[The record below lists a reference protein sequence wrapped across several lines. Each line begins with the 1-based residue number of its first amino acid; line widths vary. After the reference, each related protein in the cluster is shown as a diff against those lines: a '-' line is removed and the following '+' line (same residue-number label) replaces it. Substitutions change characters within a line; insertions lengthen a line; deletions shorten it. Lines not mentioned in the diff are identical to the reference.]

1 MFRDNYKKAIDNIKP
16 HSSVK
21 ESILKKLE
29 AEEEKQEKKNPATIW
44 RIGTAVALAAA
55 IALTVIFIP
64 KNSVK
69 VKAESLT
76 AANSYNEIYKIFE
89 AQKKGFFSNLWDKYG
104 YVTDGDIVYE
114 EYYATTDDEDMIEGS
129 VGTNTQASGN
139 GSLKGSKPSEPAES
153 TTDSVTDGGDYS
165 ETTEQVEG
173 VSEADIMKTDGK
185 YIYYVYN
192 NVVTIVSAKGAES
205 EVLSRIAIT
214 GEIDVNCDE
223 MFIKGDRLIIL
234 KTDLYEGTK
243 NTSSVIIYDISDRK
257 APKKIGESCQQ
268 GYYQTSRMVGDYI
281 YLISNCPI
289 NIQNIVKSDP
299 TTFVPTVEQN
309 GKKGALPAEC
319 IYRYDDE
326 IKTNTY
332 TVIAAYNYKD
342 AALKGSASIL
352 GGTDQVYCSKGNI
365 ILANTRYNNKKSD
378 SDDTYVDSYI
388 TVSRLAFSGGEIEY
402 KSTGSV
408 DGTLENQFF
417 IDEYKGYFRFVT
429 TVTEEKRTTQKF
441 DNSENTFITVSNDT
455 TARLTIL
462 DGDMKKISEIKNLAK
477 GERVYS
483 VRFMADIAYFVTFR
497 QTDPLFSAD
506 LSDPENPKILGELKI
521 PGFSEY
527 MYPYSDGKLLGFGME
542 ADENTGRTSFL
553 KLSMFNIKDPA
564 NVTEEDKT
572 VIGGYYHSSALNNHK
587 AMMVA
592 VDKNL
597 MGFIANNYNTAPK
610 YMIYKYEGDR
620 FVKLAEID
628 MDTDYE
634 YTVRGAFVGDNF
646 YIVSNEEM
654 KILSI
659 TDFSLL
665 KTIDF

>member
-1 MFRDNYKKAIDNIKP
+1 MFEDNYKKAFDNIKP
-16 HSSVK
+16 DDSVK
-21 ESILKKLE
+21 ESILKKIE
-29 AEEEKQEKKNPATIW
+29 AAEGKQEKKNPATVW

-55 IALTVIFIP
+55 IALSIIFIP

-76 AANSYNEIYKIFE
+76 AADSYNEIYKIF
-89 AQKKGFFSNLWDKYG
+89 ADRKKSPLFDWNLKYG
-104 YVTDGDIVYE
+104 TDDVILYE
-114 EYYATTDDEDMIEGS
+114 EEYAFTDDEDMVEGAT
-129 VGTNTQASGN
+129 GTITQNSGN
-139 GSLKGSKPSEPAES
+139 GSLKGSKPGGSSDA
-153 TTDSVTDGGDYS
+153 TTDSVGDSGADFS

-192 NVVTIVSAKGAES
+192 NVITIVSAKGAES

-234 KTDLYEGTK
+234 KTDLYEGMR

-289 NIQNIVKSDP
+289 NIDNIVKSDP
-299 TTFVPTVEQN
+299 TTFVPTVEQD
-309 GKKGALPAEC
+309 GEKKALPAEC
-319 IYRYDDE
+319 IYRYDDK

-342 AALKGSASIL
+342 SALKGSASIL

-365 ILANTRYNNKKSD
+365 ILANTRYNERDYD
-378 SDDTYVDSYI
+378 STDSHINSYI

-402 KSTGSV
+402 KDTGRV

-429 TVTEEKRTTQKF
+429 TVDEEKYTTQKF
-441 DNSENTFITVSNDT
+441 DNNDNLFTTVSRDSS
-455 TARLTIL
+455 ARLTIL
-462 DGDMKKISEIKNLAK
+462 DANMKKVSEIKNLAK

-483 VRFMADIAYFVTFR
+483 VRFMEDIAYFVTFR

-527 MYPYSDGKLLGFGME
+527 MYPYSNGKLLGFGME
-542 ADENTGRTSFL
+542 ADPETGRTSFL

-572 VIGGYYHSSALNNHK
+572 VIEGYYHSAALNNHK
-587 AMMVA
+587 AMMVS

-646 YIVSNEEM
+646 YILSNEEM
-654 KILSI
+654 KVLDI
-659 TDFSLL
+659 TNFTLL

>member
-1 MFRDNYKKAIDNIKP
+1 MFEDNYKKAFDNIKP
-16 HSSVK
+16 DDSVK
-21 ESILKKLE
+21 ESIFEKIE
-29 AEEEKQEKKNPATIW
+29 AAEGKQEKKNPATVW

-55 IALTVIFIP
+55 IALSIIFIP

-76 AANSYNEIYKIFE
+76 AADSYNEIYKIF
-89 AQKKGFFSNLWDKYG
+89 ADRKKSPLFDWNLKYG
-104 YVTDGDIVYE
+104 TDDVILYE
-114 EYYATTDDEDMIEGS
+114 EEYAFTDDEDMVEGAT
-129 VGTNTQASGN
+129 GTITQNSGN
-139 GSLKGSKPSEPAES
+139 TSLKGSKPGGSSDA
-153 TTDSVTDGGDYS
+153 TTDSVGDSGADFS

-192 NVVTIVSAKGAES
+192 NVITIVSAKGAES

-234 KTDLYEGTK
+234 KTDLYEGMR

-289 NIQNIVKSDP
+289 NIDNIVKSDP
-299 TTFVPTVEQN
+299 TTFVPTVEQD
-309 GKKGALPAEC
+309 GEKKALPAEC
-319 IYRYDDE
+319 IYRYDDK

-342 AALKGSASIL
+342 ASLKGSASIL

-365 ILANTRYNNKKSD
+365 ILANTRYNERDYD
-378 SDDTYVDSYI
+378 STDSHINSYI

-402 KSTGSV
+402 KSTGRV

-429 TVTEEKRTTQKF
+429 TVDEEKYTTQKF
-441 DNSENTFITVSNDT
+441 DNNDNLFTTVSRDSS
-455 TARLTIL
+455 ARLTIL
-462 DGDMKKISEIKNLAK
+462 DANMKKVSEIKNLAK

-483 VRFMADIAYFVTFR
+483 VRFMEDIAYFVTFR

-542 ADENTGRTSFL
+542 ADPKTGRTSFL

-572 VIGGYYHSSALNNHK
+572 VIEGYYHSSALNNHK

-646 YIVSNEEM
+646 YILSNEEM
-654 KILSI
+654 KVLDI
-659 TDFSLL
+659 TNFTLL

>member
-483 VRFMADIAYFVTFR
+483 VRFMEDIAYFVTFR

-654 KILSI
+654 KVLDI
-659 TDFSLL
+659 TNFTLL

>member
-1 MFRDNYKKAIDNIKP
+1 MFEDNYKKAFDNIKP
-16 HSSVK
+16 DDSVK
-21 ESILKKLE
+21 KSTLE
-29 AEEEKQEKKNPATIW
+29 KIEAVEGKQEKKNPATVW

-55 IALTVIFIP
+55 IALSIIFIP

-76 AANSYNEIYKIFE
+76 AADSYNEIYKIF
-89 AQKKGFFSNLWDKYG
+89 ADQKKSPLFDWNLKYG
-104 YVTDGDIVYE
+104 TDDFILYE
-114 EYYATTDDEDMIEGS
+114 EEYAFTDDEDMAEGAT
-129 VGTNTQASGN
+129 GTITQNSGN
-139 GSLKGSKPSEPAES
+139 GSLKGSKPSNSDPTS
-153 TTDSVTDGGDYS
+153 DSVTDSGADFS

-192 NVVTIVSAKGAES
+192 NVITIVSAKGAES
-205 EVLSRIAIT
+205 EILSRIAIT

-234 KTDLYEGTK
+234 KTDLYEGTR

-289 NIQNIVKSDP
+289 NIDNIVKSDP
-299 TTFVPTVEQN
+299 TTFVPTVEQD
-309 GKKGALPAEC
+309 GEKKALPAEC

-332 TVIAAYNYKD
+332 TVIAAYNYND

-365 ILANTRYNNKKSD
+365 ILANIRYTNGEKDENGIKI
-378 SDDTYVDSYI
+378 DDYI

-402 KSTGSV
+402 KDTGRV

-417 IDEYKGYFRFVT
+417 IDEYKDHFRFVT
-429 TVTEEKRTTQKF
+429 TVTEEKYSTQKF
-441 DNSENTFITVSNDT
+441 DNSDNTFTIMSRETS
-455 TARLTIL
+455 ARLTIL
-462 DGDMKKISEIKNLAK
+462 DSKLEKVGEIKDLAK

-483 VRFMADIAYFVTFR
+483 VRFMDDIAYFVTFR

-506 LSDPENPKILGELKI
+506 LSDPKNPKILGELKI

-542 ADENTGRTSFL
+542 ADTETGRTSFL

-572 VIGGYYHSSALNNHK
+572 VIEGYYHSSALNNHK

-610 YMIYKYEGDR
+610 YMIYKYEGDK

-654 KILSI
+654 KILNIS
-659 TDFSLL
+659 DFAIL

>member
-1 MFRDNYKKAIDNIKP
+1 MFEDNYKKAFDNIKP

-192 NVVTIVSAKGAES
+192 NVITIVSAKGEES

-234 KTDLYEGTK
+234 KTDLYEGTR

-289 NIQNIVKSDP
+289 NIDNIVKSDP
-299 TTFVPTVEQN
+299 TTFVPTVEQD
-309 GKKGALPAEC
+309 GEKKALPAEC

-378 SDDTYVDSYI
+378 SDDTYVDSYL

-483 VRFMADIAYFVTFR
+483 VRFMEDIAYFVTFR

-654 KILSI
+654 KVLDI
-659 TDFSLL
+659 TNFTLL

>member
-1 MFRDNYKKAIDNIKP
+1 MFEDNYKKAIDNIKP
-16 HSSVK
+16 NSSVK
-21 ESILKKLE
+21 ESILQKIE
-29 AEEEKQEKKNPATIW
+29 SAEEKQEKKNPATIW

-76 AANSYNEIYKIFE
+76 AADSYNEIYKIFE
-89 AQKKGFFSNLWDKYG
+89 AQKQSALSQWLENFD
-104 YVTDGDIVYE
+104 VVIEDE
-114 EYYATTDDEDMIEGS
+114 EYEYYFTTDDEDMVEGTT
-129 VGTNTQASGN
+129 GTNTQNSNN
-139 GSLKGSKPSEPAES
+139 GSLKGSKPGGSSDA
-153 TTDSVTDGGDYS
+153 TTDSVGDSGADFS

-192 NVVTIVSAKGAES
+192 NVITIVSAKGEES
-205 EVLSRIAIT
+205 EILSRIAIT

-234 KTDLYEGTK
+234 KTDLYEGAK

-289 NIQNIVKSDP
+289 NIDNIVKSDP
-299 TTFVPTVEQN
+299 TTFVPTVEQD
-309 GKKGALPAEC
+309 GEKKALPAEC

-342 AALKGSASIL
+342 AALKDSASIL

-483 VRFMADIAYFVTFR
+483 VRFMEDIAYFVTFR

-572 VIGGYYHSSALNNHK
+572 VIEGYYHSSALNNHK

-597 MGFIANNYNTAPK
+597 MGFIANDYKKPK
-610 YMIYKYEGDR
+610 YMIYKYEGNG

>member
-1 MFRDNYKKAIDNIKP
+1 MFEDNYKKAFDNIKP

-192 NVVTIVSAKGAES
+192 NVITIVSAKGEES

-234 KTDLYEGTK
+234 KTDLYEGTR

-289 NIQNIVKSDP
+289 NIDNIVKSDP
-299 TTFVPTVEQN
+299 TTFVPTVEQD
-309 GKKGALPAEC
+309 GEKKALPAEC

-483 VRFMADIAYFVTFR
+483 VRFMEDIAYFVTFR

-654 KILSI
+654 KVLDI
-659 TDFSLL
+659 TNFTLL

>member
-29 AEEEKQEKKNPATIW
+29 SEEEKQEKKNPATIW

-55 IALTVIFIP
+55 IALSIIFIP
-64 KNSVK
+64 KNSVQ

-76 AANSYNEIYKIFE
+76 AADSYNEIYKIFE
-89 AQKKGFFSNLWDKYG
+89 AQKQSALSQWLENFD
-104 YVTDGDIVYE
+104 VVIEDE
-114 EYYATTDDEDMIEGS
+114 EYEYYFTTDDEDMVEGTT
-129 VGTNTQASGN
+129 GTNTQNSNN
-139 GSLKGSKPSEPAES
+139 GSLKGSKPGGSSDA
-153 TTDSVTDGGDYS
+153 TTDSVGDSGADFS

-192 NVVTIVSAKGAES
+192 NVITIVSAKGEES
-205 EVLSRIAIT
+205 EILSRIAIT

-234 KTDLYEGTK
+234 KTDLYEGAK

-289 NIQNIVKSDP
+289 NIDNIVKSDP
-299 TTFVPTVEQN
+299 TTFVPTVEQD
-309 GKKGALPAEC
+309 GEKKALPAEC

-462 DGDMKKISEIKNLAK
+462 DADMKKISEIKNLAK

-483 VRFMADIAYFVTFR
+483 VRFMEDIAYFVTFR

-572 VIGGYYHSSALNNHK
+572 VIEGYYHSSALNNHK

>member
-1 MFRDNYKKAIDNIKP
+1 MFEENYRKAFDNIKP
-16 HSSVK
+16 DDSVK
-21 ESILKKLE
+21 ESILEKIE
-29 AEEEKQEKKNPATIW
+29 AAEKGQEKKNPATPW

-55 IALTVIFIP
+55 IALSIIFVP

-76 AANSYNEIYKIFE
+76 AADSYNEIYKVF
-89 AQKKGFFSNLWDKYG
+89 ADQKKSPLFDWNLKYG
-104 YVTDGDIVYE
+104 TDDVILYE
-114 EYYATTDDEDMIEGS
+114 EEYAFTDDEDTAEGTIG
-129 VGTNTQASGN
+129 VTTQNSGN
-139 GSLKGSKPSEPAES
+139 GSLKGSKPNGSSDPTS
-153 TTDSVTDGGDYS
+153 DSVEDGGSDYS

-173 VSEADIMKTDGK
+173 VSEADIMKTDGQ

-192 NVVTIVSAKGAES
+192 NVITIVSAKGQNS
-205 EVLSRIAIT
+205 EVLSRTAIT

-223 MFIKGDRLIIL
+223 MFIKDDRLIIL
-234 KTDLYEGTK
+234 KTDLYEQSK
-243 NTSSVIIYDISDRK
+243 NSTSVIIYDISDRK

-268 GYYQTSRMVGDYI
+268 GYYQTSRMVGNYI

-289 NIQNIVKSDP
+289 NVDNIVKSDP
-299 TTFVPTVEQN
+299 TTFVPTVEQD
-309 GKKGALPAEC
+309 GEKEALPAEC
-319 IYRYDDE
+319 IYRYDDK

-365 ILANTRYNNKKSD
+365 ILANTRYNERDYD
-378 SDDTYVDSYI
+378 STDIHINSYI

-402 KSTGSV
+402 EDTGRV

-429 TVTEEKRTTQKF
+429 TVDEEKYTTQKF
-441 DNSENTFITVSNDT
+441 DNNDNIFTTVSRDSS
-455 TARLTIL
+455 ARLTIL
-462 DGDMKKISEIKNLAK
+462 DGNLNKVSEIKDLAK

-483 VRFMADIAYFVTFR
+483 VRFMEDIAYFVTFR

-527 MYPYSDGKLLGFGME
+527 MYPYSEGKLLGFGME

-553 KLSMFNIKDPA
+553 KLSMFNIKDPS

-572 VIGGYYHSSALNNHK
+572 IIDGYYHSSALNNHK

-597 MGFIANNYNTAPK
+597 IGFIANNYNTAPK
-610 YMIYKYEGDR
+610 YMIYKYEDDG

-628 MDTDYE
+628 MDTNWE

-654 KILSI
+654 KVLDI
-659 TDFSLL
+659 TNFTLL